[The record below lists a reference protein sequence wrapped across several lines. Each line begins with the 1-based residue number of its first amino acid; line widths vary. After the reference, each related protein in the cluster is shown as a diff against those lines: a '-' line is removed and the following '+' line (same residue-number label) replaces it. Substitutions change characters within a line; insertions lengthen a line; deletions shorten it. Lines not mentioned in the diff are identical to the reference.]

1 MDKRLFMAVPLLTL
15 FQTAIAQG
23 SDNNFYIGAGLG
35 QSNYDT
41 GVSSL
46 TGSARHDKT
55 DSGYKLFAGYSLN
68 KFVAVEGHY
77 ADFGKTSLSGNTGD
91 TFVHDGTTYSF
102 VANNVT
108 LTSNASSL
116 GIAGVFSYPV
126 TDSIAPF
133 AKIGLHYWEDDG
145 KASSGVASYNVGD
158 DGTDLFFGIGMN
170 IAINDSLS
178 ARLEA
183 ERFKF
188 DDDELDYF
196 SIGLQYNF

>member
-1 MDKRLFMAVPLLTL
+1 MYLAILLIAS
-15 FQTAIAQG
+15 FQTAAAHAG
-23 SDNNFYIGAGLG
+23 DSKFYIGAGFG

-41 GVSSL
+41 GVSGL
-46 TGSARHDKT
+46 TGTASHDKK
-55 DSGYKLFAGYSLN
+55 DNGYKLFAGYNFN

-102 VANNVT
+102 LANNVT

-116 GIAGVFSYPV
+116 GLAGVFSYPV
-126 TDSIAPF
+126 TNAITPF
-133 AKIGLHYWEDDG
+133 AKLGLHYWEDDG
-145 KASSGVASYNVGD
+145 KASSSVANYNDGD

-170 IAINDSLS
+170 IAINESLS
-178 ARLEA
+178 ARVEA
-183 ERFKF
+183 ERYRF